1 MEGYCQRSRIED
13 DWGRYLGQKETSK
26 GGFWPIDRKNS
37 NITTLYI
44 LTFCVTDLKV
54 NFMNK
59 LNELELY
66 QTLVMIIEWST
77 NWAFHIIMKLMQ
89 IQIISPLSTDLL
101 QDLIVVFPLRPFLQ
115 IYTGNFVNKRIRTFY
130 AGWRRVGWSSA
141 VTFKT
146 SKKSLNLSVSCC
158 CRCHS
163 MRKDKN
169 KLNIEY
175 NLKI

>member
-1 MEGYCQRSRIED
+1 MTLTITCCHLIAKS
-13 DWGRYLGQKETSK
+13 
-26 GGFWPIDRKNS
+26 PIS
-37 NITTLYI
+37 LASS
-44 LTFCVTDLKV
+44 FCSVV
-54 NFMNK
+54 
-59 LNELELY
+59 
-66 QTLVMIIEWST
+66 VMIIRWST

-115 IYTGNFVNKRIRTFY
+115 IYTGNFVNIRIRTFY

-146 SKKSLNLSVSCC
+146 FKRSLNLSGSCC

-163 MRKDKN
+163 MWEIN